1 MGGEPGERKGGEEFA
16 SMLDEDEEALEDGV
30 DEEST
35 DEDGPLF
42 IPSELSGLRTD
53 RALVELFPQY
63 SRARLQQWLRDGTSL
78 RDGAAA
84 RPRDP
89 VHGGERVEL
98 TAVPEPETEWGAEPV
113 DFRIAY
119 EDEDLII
126 VDKPAGLVVHPGAG
140 NPRGTLVNG
149 LLHYAPELEYLPR
162 AGIVHRIDKDT
173 SGLLAVARTL
183 EAHKS
188 LVDQLQERTMG
199 REYEA
204 VVCGVMTAGG
214 TVDLPI
220 GRHPVQRTR
229 MAVRESGKPAI
240 THYRVVERYRSH
252 AWIRVRLETG
262 RTHQIRVHMAHIH
275 HPLVGDPEYG
285 RLRLPAGASEELH
298 AVLRSFRRQ
307 ALHAAKIG
315 LHHPR
320 DGGWREWNSPLPQDM
335 ADLVEALRKDAS
347 GDASGSL

>member
-1 MGGEPGERKGGEEFA
+1 MGDIMGGEAGERKGGKESA
-16 SMLDEDEEALEDGV
+16 VMLEDEDTL
-30 DEEST
+30 DEES
-35 DEDGPLF
+35 DEAGPRF
-42 IPSELSGLRTD
+42 MPAELTGMRID
-53 RALVELFPQY
+53 RALAELFPQY
-63 SRARLQQWLRDGTSL
+63 SRARLQQWLRDGSIL
-78 RDGAAA
+78 VDGAPA

-89 VHGGERVEL
+89 VRGGERIDFD
-98 TAVPEPETEWGAEPV
+98 AVPEPETEWSAEPV
-113 DFRIAY
+113 DFRIVH
-119 EDEDLII
+119 EDADLII

-140 NPRGTLVNG
+140 NPGGTLVNG
-149 LLHYAPELEYLPR
+149 LLHYAPELGYLPR

-188 LVDQLQERTMG
+188 LVEQLQARTMG

-204 VVCGVMTAGG
+204 IACGVLTGGG

-229 MAVRESGKPAI
+229 MAVREGGKPAV
-240 THYRVVERYRSH
+240 THYRIVERYRAH
-252 AWIRVRLETG
+252 TWIRVRLETG
-262 RTHQIRVHMAHIH
+262 RTHQIRVHMAHVH

-285 RLRLPAGASEELH
+285 RLRLPAGASAELQQT
-298 AVLRSFRRQ
+298 LRSFRRQ

-320 DGGWREWNSPLPQDM
+320 DGSWREWESPLPADM
-335 ADLVEALRKDAS
+335 AELIEALRKDAS
-347 GDASGSL
+347 GEGF